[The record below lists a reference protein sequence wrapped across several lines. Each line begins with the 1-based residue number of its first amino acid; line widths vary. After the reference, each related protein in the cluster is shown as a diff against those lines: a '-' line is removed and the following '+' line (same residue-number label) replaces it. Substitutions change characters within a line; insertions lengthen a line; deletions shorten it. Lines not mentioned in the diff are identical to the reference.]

1 MSRSQASPPFG
12 LLRWPWQRWL
22 RCVCVCVCVSW
33 CLFASLFVRHVSVT
47 FPTVCVCAC
56 VCVCLCVYVFSSLCA
71 CVSVPL
77 GVCVCASSSLCSVC
91 VCVRVVSVCVPC
103 VSKCVRLC
111 LHLCL
116 WVIFNEAFPYNV
128 FDTTYKRVT
137 SSSTLFALLCVKV
150 SVCKSV
156 CV

>member
-22 RCVCVCVCVSW
+22 RCVCV
-33 CLFASLFVRHVSVT
+33 F
-47 FPTVCVCAC
+47 VCVCPGVC
-56 VCVCLCVYVFSSLCA
+56 LRLCLCVTCLSLFPQCVSVPVCVCLCVYVFSSLCA